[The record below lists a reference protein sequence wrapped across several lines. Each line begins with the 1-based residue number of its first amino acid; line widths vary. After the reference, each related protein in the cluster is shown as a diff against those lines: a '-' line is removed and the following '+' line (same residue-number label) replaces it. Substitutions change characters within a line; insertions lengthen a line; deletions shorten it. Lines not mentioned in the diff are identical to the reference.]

1 MPPAWPEKA
10 SVRPSGDHDTW
21 LTAPIPGSL
30 MRRSM
35 LVDRVSRIAISL
47 LPSAYT
53 MNANLLP
60 VGDQS
65 PAELMKLNASK
76 CGSLDGPASF
86 LMILPVAASPM
97 NRSMLKRFRLEKKAN
112 SLPSGLSVGARLM
125 SPDRSTFTSDEPT
138 LSGCVRPAIWGRNI
152 ARLAAAQSL
161 DSES

>member
-1 MPPAWPEKA
+1 MPPACPENA
-10 SVRPSGDHDTW
+10 SDLPSGDQETW
-21 LTAPIPGSL
+21 LTAPIFGSL
-30 MRRSM
+30 MRRSTSDD
-35 LVDRVSRIAISL
+35 LVSRIAISFW
-47 LPSAYT
+47 PSAYT
-53 MNANLLP
+53 MNAKWLP
-60 VGDQS
+60 SGDQS
-65 PAELMKLNASK
+65 PAELMKLSASK

-86 LMILPVAASPM
+86 LMVLPVTASPM
-97 NRSMLKRFRLEKKAN
+97 NRSMLKRFRLEKNAN